1 MSSSLSASVANALAG
16 IPGQPHLQNMN
27 GHRSGQISYPQVSTP
42 RFSTVTR
49 GARLSHVNRDTLPEP
64 TNFSAGMAD
73 TQLISANGESSARPV
88 HFSSGTTDARYPNG
102 RAEGRHVVSSSP
114 STSIT
119 MSILTSGS
127 SSRSVPAYSAVSLF
141 PVQGPPSNAYPP
153 NRVAPSHSQGAHLQP
168 SQHFSEPSLGLG
180 MAFSGLPGSLSIP
193 SARDENDP
201 EQQGQ
206 GNNIS
211 GPLSKRLRTRHFQE
225 QAKASQGNQGGAEER
240 QPAETPRPVGTG
252 SEILRN
258 SLEGKSRNH
267 SQRPA
272 NPPQPPELQSNSQS
286 LASLMAAPPLV
297 ENVLINL
304 ETGRLEAEAV
314 PAEVPAPVSGAGPSR
329 PPGPSQDPGGVL
341 FLGGAQQTYSVNLEP
356 SSLTLSA
363 LKPKRTLQAKSAADT
378 QQPTWNEASDNL
390 QPATSILKSELE
402 AKSQKDSAFPY
413 ISPKKRTLEYAQNHS
428 IEIEQTPETEP
439 EPEKNQEEPESIDE
453 DEHVTESMP
462 EEFEEGSSGSS
473 TTELPLT
480 IGNAP
485 VASRA
490 VASLPLDYLALQLV
504 DGEEHG
510 VVVQRTVPLNCRFG
524 PMEGRLVDAA
534 EDLDTTF
541 PLCFISQGH
550 RLDVSSEDE
559 SNWMRFIR
567 PARNQEE
574 QNMIVTEVNGDLFFV
589 TNRVVNVGEEL
600 RVWYS
605 EQYAAQHGLSKV
617 PVEAPP
623 PDRLTGPK
631 KNVDRHKNT
640 RSFGVNVA
648 RENIAE
654 ASHDGSGSANFTC
667 DICGRKFERQ
677 ASLARHLALHRGDKS
692 FSCPD
697 CGQKFSHTFN
707 LERHRKKVHHSDPS
721 GQHVRCSNCGIWF
734 PSSMVLKV
742 HMFSHHPNK
751 EEQNWT
757 VEDAM
762 AQSGKEGS
770 EQGVEEMKFQCP
782 GESCGCQ
789 YDTWLELVEHAGD
802 HGTPCLPFDNPDLL
816 ATGPIHKC
824 ELCYKTFASDERLK
838 KHMAVHA
845 GDETKP
851 LECETCGKRFLTN
864 SALAGHIKTHVN
876 PDTLYDCP
884 ICLQE
889 FEQVSSLKEHVYV
902 HKEGG
907 SFTCPHCQKTF
918 AEYPNIRK
926 HIRSFHAEKRFS
938 CNICSKSFTG
948 KDKLKIH
955 MVRHSEAKDFMCD
968 DCGKQFKRKDKLREH
983 VKRMHNL
990 PGARK
995 DRVAVLDNPTDK
1007 FNAKVSFK
1015 FHVFSSSA

>member
-1 MSSSLSASVANALAG
+1 
-16 IPGQPHLQNMN
+16 
-27 GHRSGQISYPQVSTP
+27 
-42 RFSTVTR
+42 
-49 GARLSHVNRDTLPEP
+49 
-64 TNFSAGMAD
+64 
-73 TQLISANGESSARPV
+73 
-88 HFSSGTTDARYPNG
+88 
-102 RAEGRHVVSSSP
+102 
-114 STSIT
+114 

-314 PAEVPAPVSGAGPSR
+314 PAEVPAPVSAAGPSR

-707 LERHRKKVHHSDPS
+707 LERHRKKV
-721 GQHVRCSNCGIWF
+721 QRKQMERKQEVKITT
-734 PSSMVLKV
+734 MILKNMLRV
-742 HMFSHHPNK
+742 PLTTK
-751 EEQNWT
+751 EF
-757 VEDAM
+757 
-762 AQSGKEGS
+762 SGKYPTMTG
-770 EQGVEEMKFQCP
+770 QLVLP
-782 GESCGCQ
+782 GESNEGAV
-789 YDTWLELVEHAGD
+789 DALRRDIKETGEL
-802 HGTPCLPFDNPDLL
+802 
-816 ATGPIHKC
+816 
-824 ELCYKTFASDERLK
+824 LK
-838 KHMAVHA
+838 GSNLNKNKNAN
-845 GDETKP
+845 
-851 LECETCGKRFLTN
+851 RFKGFKKKK
-864 SALAGHIKTHVN
+864 S
-876 PDTLYDCP
+876 
-884 ICLQE
+884 
-889 FEQVSSLKEHVYV
+889 
-902 HKEGG
+902 
-907 SFTCPHCQKTF
+907 
-918 AEYPNIRK
+918 
-926 HIRSFHAEKRFS
+926 EK
-938 CNICSKSFTG
+938 
-948 KDKLKIH
+948 
-955 MVRHSEAKDFMCD
+955 
-968 DCGKQFKRKDKLREH
+968 
-983 VKRMHNL
+983 
-990 PGARK
+990 
-995 DRVAVLDNPTDK
+995 
-1007 FNAKVSFK
+1007 
-1015 FHVFSSSA
+1015 SSSKK